1 MAEKPKLLDACRE
14 ALRIPAD
21 CTDFDAEI
29 EDLIEAARAAMR
41 AGGVADSVA
50 ADDSAC
56 GEGLLQGEV
65 RHGQPRCRPPYS
77 ELRRSANHDA
87 RKLGVRGRVMSMWAG
102 TCQLIAKTVKKDE
115 YGVQQTEETKR
126 KVFCNVF
133 SMGDAASYAA
143 AAAGVHPEAVLQ
155 IRKSAYEGE
164 RLVEFDGARLTVA
177 RVDRSS
183 PDFVRLTLSEVV
195 GDRG

>member
-1 MAEKPKLLDACRE
+1 
-14 ALRIPAD
+14 
-21 CTDFDAEI
+21 
-29 EDLIEAARAAMR
+29 
-41 AGGVADSVA
+41 
-50 ADDSAC
+50 
-56 GEGLLQGEV
+56 
-65 RHGQPRCRPPYS
+65 
-77 ELRRSANHDA
+77 
-87 RKLGVRGRVMSMWAG
+87 MSMWAG
-102 TCQLIAKTVKKDE
+102 TCQLIAKTVQKDE

-133 SMGDAASYAA
+133 S
-143 AAAGVHPEAVLQ
+143 AGVHPEAVLQ

-183 PDFVRLTLSEVV
+183 PDFVRLTLAEVV